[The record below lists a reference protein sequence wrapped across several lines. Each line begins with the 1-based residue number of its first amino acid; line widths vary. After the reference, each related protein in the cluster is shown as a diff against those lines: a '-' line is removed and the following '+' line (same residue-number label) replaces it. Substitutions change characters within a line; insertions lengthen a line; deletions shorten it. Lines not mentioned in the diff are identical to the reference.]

1 MWFVITTVLYNANNL
16 ICQVRLFFIS
26 GLHVPCSKCSAI
38 KIQLTILLKMY
49 WSVENSACF
58 LFIFL
63 IIFFF
68 KFFSFQHWHWLWNA
82 TRTNKSKS
90 DFHLFLFS
98 LHTYCQ
104 VCGIRMARYWLCK
117 VLFMKCFSSGWSCNN
132 KVDFCCV
139 DVTDYQR
146 PGYQD

>member
-1 MWFVITTVLYNANNL
+1 MWFIITTVLYNANNL
-16 ICQVRLFFIS
+16 IWQVRLFFIS
-26 GLHVPCSKCSAI
+26 GLHVPCSKCSVI

-63 IIFFF
+63 IIFFY
-68 KFFSFQHWHWLWNA
+68 SFLSNTGIGFEMLPGQINQSQ
-82 TRTNKSKS
+82 TFIYSY
-90 DFHLFLFS
+90 F

-104 VCGIRMARYWLCK
+104 VCGIRMARYLLCK
-117 VLFMKCFSSGWSCNN
+117 VLFMKCFSSGWSRNN